1 MPFTKTELGIK
12 AFQERSAFMSAR
24 QRAVFVLIN
33 GLRDTSTILRLT
45 SGLGVSVEDLS
56 HLYYRGWI
64 ARAML
69 PPGGPAIV
77 DSQFQSAFANIAP
90 PAPPHALDESERFL
104 LAKTLAVQIGGSLGL
119 FGLPLKIAVEAADD
133 CEALRTLLPRL
144 RKAAGPERCQELE
157 RILSL

>member
-45 SGLGVSVEDLS
+45 GGLGVSVEDLS

-64 ARAML
+64 ARVMA
-69 PPGGPAIV
+69 PPGGSTVV
-77 DSQFQSAFANIAP
+77 DSQFQAAFANIP
-90 PAPPHALDESERFL
+90 PPPPQQVLDESERFL
-104 LAKTLAVQIGGSLGL
+104 LAKTLAVQIAGSLGL
-119 FGLPLKIAVEAADD
+119 FALPLKIAVEAADD
-133 CEALRTLLPRL
+133 SPALRGLLPRL
-144 RKAAGPERCQELE
+144 RKAAGPERCEELE
-157 RILSL
+157 RILSS